1 MKRFLITVL
10 IIAIITTGIV
20 VGIYMYNI
28 KNNIV
33 NESFDNNDITEVNI
47 NENTLEEQNTIEI
60 ANKEEKTTP
69 NTLLVYKTYY
79 TKCNHY
85 INEYKDIEI
94 DEVNLSREELLEK
107 NKEWKI
113 EEFSSEQVV
122 LSREIDEFCGE
133 HYKLKLEDG
142 TVNVYI
148 IDEQGN
154 EEEYKSTGIT
164 EEYLTYEDILK
175 LKEGIVVNGQENLS
189 STIEDYE

>member
-20 VGIYMYNI
+20 VGIYIYNT

-47 NENTLEEQNTIEI
+47 NENTLKEQNTIEI

-69 NTLLVYKTYY
+69 NTLLVYRTYF

-85 INEYKDIEI
+85 INVYKDIEMN
-94 DEVNLSREELLEK
+94 EVNLDREELQER
-107 NKEWKI
+107 NKGWKV
-113 EEFSSEQVV
+113 EEFSAEQVI
-122 LSREIDEFCGE
+122 LSKEEDEFCGE

-142 TVNVYI
+142 IVNIYT
-148 IDEQGN
+148 IDEQGT
-154 EEEYKSTGIT
+154 ETEYETTDIN
-164 EEYLTYEDILK
+164 EEYLTNEDVLN
-175 LKEGIVVNGQENLS
+175 LKEGILVYGKENLS